1 MKKLIGFTFLALA
14 TLSSSFAAGL
24 SAEDFL
30 GDFSGDKGC
39 IIEIRDYPGNM
50 LEISYIKKGQVQ
62 HVEFLAKYHVETI
75 SDEGSFK
82 VEREYPGFTG
92 SETKIIS
99 GEVKNSRLTD
109 IKIERRLS
117 VFTSKTYECNHMVQ
131 IGN

>member
-1 MKKLIGFTFLALA
+1 MKKWIGFTFLVLA

-30 GDFSGDKGC
+30 GDYSGDKGC
-39 IIEIRDYPGNM
+39 IIQIRDYPGNM

-82 VEREYPGFTG
+82 VERDYPGFTG

-99 GEVKNSRLTD
+99 GEVKSSRLTD
-109 IKIERRLS
+109 IKLERRQS
-117 VFTSKTYECNHMVQ
+117 IFTSTSYECNNMVK
-131 IGN
+131 IGS